1 MKVSYD
7 QASDSLYVHLTDRAG
22 STADAIEDGVVLDF
36 DTSGAMVGIDIQ
48 HASHRGDFTKHAVA
62 CGYRVDEDLFRIRLS
77 NKQIVREASLDWRS
91 HISYAADGS
100 IVEIV
105 FLDAKKS
112 GVLPLSYEQAT

>member
-1 MKVSYD
+1 MEISYD
-7 QASDSLYVHLTDRAG
+7 KSIDALYVHIFGRV
-22 STADAIEDGVVLDF
+22 SNDARQVEEGVVF
-36 DTSGAMVGIDIQ
+36 DCDTKGAIVGIDIQ
-48 HASHRGDFTKHAVA
+48 HASQRNDFTKHAVA
-62 CGYRVDEDLFRIRLS
+62 CGYHEDEDLFRIRLS
-77 NKQIVREASLDWRS
+77 DKQIVREASLDWHS

>member
-7 QASDSLYVHLTDRAG
+7 KASDSLYVYLTDRAG

-36 DTSGAMVGIDIQ
+36 DASGATVGIDIQ

-77 NKQIVREASLDWRS
+77 NKQIVREASLDWHS

-100 IVEIV
+100 VVEIV

-112 GVLPLSYEQAT
+112 GALPLSYEQAT